1 VSLVVRPAGPADGTF
16 IRRLLVEQWHGT
28 AVTSKRKLYNV
39 TTLPCLVA
47 DVDGVPTGL
56 VALAHARGETVVV
69 LLEAGTTGR
78 GIGKALLRAAVDA
91 AREAGSGRLWL
102 TTTNDNIGALRFYL
116 REGMRLVAVD
126 LGAADDARRRLKPA
140 IPTHAPDGTPIRDE
154 WELELAL

>member
-1 VSLVVRPAGPADGTF
+1 VTLVVRPADLTDGEF

-47 DVDGVPTGL
+47 DVDGVRTGL
-56 VALAHARGETVVV
+56 VALAHTRGETVVV
-69 LLEAGTTGR
+69 LLEAGTPGR
-78 GIGKALLRAAVDA
+78 GIGKALLHAAIDA
-91 AREAGSGRLWL
+91 AREAGSTRLWL
-102 TTTNDNIGALRFYL
+102 TTTNDNVRALTFYL

-140 IPTHAPDGTPIRDE
+140 IPTHSADGTAITDE
-154 WELELAL
+154 WELEITL

>member
-1 VSLVVRPAGPADGTF
+1 VSLVVRPAQPADGLF
-16 IRRLLVEQWHGT
+16 IRRLLVERWHGT
-28 AVTSKRKLYNV
+28 AVTSRRKLYNV

-47 DVDGVPTGL
+47 DVHGVPTGL
-56 VALAHARGETVVV
+56 VALAHAPGETVVV
-69 LLEAGTTGR
+69 LLEAGTPGQ
-78 GIGKALLRAAVDA
+78 GIGKALLHAAVDA

-140 IPTHAPDGTPIRDE
+140 IPTHSADGTAIHDE
-154 WELELAL
+154 WELEIAL

>member
-1 VSLVVRPAGPADGTF
+1 VSLVVRPAQPADGTF
-16 IRRLLVEQWHGT
+16 IRRLLVERWYGT

-56 VALAHARGETVVV
+56 VALAHAREETVVV
-69 LLEAGTTGR
+69 LMEAGAPGR
-78 GIGKALLRAAVDA
+78 GIGKALFNAAIDA
-91 AREAGSGRLWL
+91 ARAAGSRRLWL
-102 TTTNDNIGALRFYL
+102 TTTNDNVRALKFYL

-140 IPTHAPDGTPIRDE
+140 IPTHAPDGTAITDE
-154 WELELAL
+154 WELEIAL